1 MDAVIYL
8 DRPRH
13 FVTRRVGKGVRYYW
27 QPSRSAALA
36 GFKPRPLGDD
46 LAQAVA
52 KAERFNAE
60 WDRYRVGL
68 EGPRVEYG
76 TLEWLVRTYKA
87 SGKWPANA
95 NSVRQY
101 EWACG
106 LLVDLVKA
114 KGREHAPITG
124 ISPKTVESFRAE
136 LAAQSPYKARQ
147 GLAMLRILLRFAHAR
162 GFIQTNPMGDARI
175 ARPPSRQMFW
185 EPAEIDAI
193 CAAAPGSVATAIRIG
208 AETGQRPG
216 DILSLTWS
224 NVRPSGLLFR
234 QEKTKALVEV
244 PMTRAL
250 KAVLDNAPR
259 HGLFVCPSDD
269 GGKLEYRVFS
279 GAFAKARKDSGVRAG
294 LQFRDLRRTCVVR
307 LAEAGCE
314 IPEICAITGHTLA
327 SANTILE
334 TYLPRTSK
342 MAARGIA
349 KLEAGRNES

>member
-1 MDAVIYL
+1 MIYL

-13 FVTRRVGKGVRYYW
+13 FVTRRVGKGIRYYW
-27 QPSRSAALA
+27 QPSKSAALA
-36 GFKPRPLGDD
+36 GFKARPLGDD

-52 KAERFNAE
+52 KAESLNAE
-60 WDRYRVGL
+60 WDQYRAGL
-68 EGPRVEYG
+68 EPAGVEYG
-76 TLEWLVRTYKA
+76 TLEWLARTFRA
-87 SGKWPANA
+87 SPRWPSNA

-101 EWACG
+101 EWMIG
-106 LLVDLVKA
+106 LLLDLV
-114 KGREHAPITG
+114 RERGKERAPITE
-124 ISPKTVESFRAE
+124 IKPNTVESFR
-136 LAAQSPYKARQ
+136 LALAKESAHKARQ
-147 GLAMLRILLRFAHAR
+147 GMSMLRMLLRFAAAR
-162 GFIQTNPMGDARI
+162 GYIKFNPMGDARI
-175 ARPPSRQMFW
+175 ARPDARQMFW
-185 EPAEIDAI
+185 EPAEIEAI
-193 CAAAPGSVATAIRIG
+193 CAAAPQSVATAIRIG

-224 NVRPSGLLFR
+224 NVRPNGLLFR

-279 GAFAKARKDSGVRAG
+279 GAFAKARKESGVRAG

-349 KLEAGRNES
+349 KLEAGRE